1 MSVGE
6 RRGMGEVGAGTG
18 LQVGCGQGNV
28 AAHHG
33 ESTAAPHQRSAEGTK
48 STPTRQKFPEAR
60 SGSRGAESDC
70 FIQHNNNDFRKT
82 AERCLGTY

>member
-6 RRGMGEVGAGTG
+6 RRGMGEVGAGAG
-18 LQVGCGQGNV
+18 LKVGCGQGNV
-28 AAHHG
+28 PAHHG
-33 ESTAAPHQRSAEGTK
+33 ESKVAAHEGSAEWTK

-70 FIQHNNNDFRKT
+70 FIQHNNNDFKKT
-82 AERCLGTY
+82 AERCLRT